1 MISLA
6 EYLGTNIADHIPE
19 TPNRISE
26 EMVRCMGAIY
36 CKLADPP
43 LMQSCIL
50 SSPTSSFSSAS
61 ALSPQCPGDMWSPG
75 YRKESTLDARLINP
89 FRVEGIK
96 EFSGPYNAMVEV
108 PSICTDTRKLSEVEG
123 LLQNYK

>member
-1 MISLA
+1 VISLA
-6 EYLGTNIADHIPE
+6 EYLGTDVADHIPE
-19 TPNRISE
+19 TPNKISE
-26 EMVRCMGAIY
+26 DMVRCMGAVY

-43 LMQSCIL
+43 LLQSCL
-50 SSPTSSFSSAS
+50 TSSPTSSFSSTS
-61 ALSPQCPGDMWSPG
+61 ALSPQYLGDMWSPG
-75 YRKESTLDARLINP
+75 CRKESTLDARLINP

-108 PSICTDTRKLSEVEG
+108 PLICTDTQKLSEVED

>member
-26 EMVRCMGAIY
+26 DMVRCMGTVY

-43 LMQSCIL
+43 LVEPCIP
-50 SSPTSSFSSAS
+50 SSPTSSFSSTS
-61 ALSPQCPGDMWSPG
+61 ALSPQCIGDMWSPG
-75 YRKESTLDARLINP
+75 CKKESILDARLINP
-89 FRVEGIK
+89 FHVEGIK

-108 PSICTDTRKLSEVEG
+108 PSICTGTRKLSEVED